1 MKLTVLGSTGS
12 IGTSTLEVVDHVN
25 QSGAGEIELT
35 ALVAGSNLD
44 LFIKQCMTFR
54 PKHAVIANEALLPEL
69 KSALAGSGIDCHGG
83 DDAVITAAREPV
95 DKVMAAISG
104 TCGMEPTFAAV
115 EAGNDILL
123 ANKEAMVCAGPIL
136 KEKAKAT
143 GANIIPVDSE
153 HSAIFQCLD
162 GSDKIESMTLTASGG
177 PFLNTT
183 ISELELAQPK
193 EALAHPN
200 WAMGTKNTLDS
211 ATLMNKG
218 LELIEAVY
226 LFDIDQ
232 SRIDVL
238 IHPQSIIHSMVSYVD
253 GSVIAQLGSP
263 DMKTPI
269 AYALSYPDRLPTTVK
284 RLDLRELARLD
295 FAEPDHVRFPALN
308 LARQSAD
315 AGLLGTCT
323 YNIANELAGRAFLE
337 GRCGFLDIAKLVRIS
352 LHEALDRDSS
362 EMPHTVSGIEDVR
375 HVTAVTANRFEDYLG
390 SMQTLETH

>member
-269 AYALSYPDRLPTTVK
+269 AYALSYPDRL
-284 RLDLRELARLD
+284 LRELARLD